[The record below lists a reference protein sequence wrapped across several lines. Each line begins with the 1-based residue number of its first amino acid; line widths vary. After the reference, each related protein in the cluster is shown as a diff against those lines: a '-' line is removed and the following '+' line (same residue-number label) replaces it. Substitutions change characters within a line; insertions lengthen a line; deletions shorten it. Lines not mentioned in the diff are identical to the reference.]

1 MPAPYRLREQDFGGG
16 NAGYYG
22 GGDGGVALAGAAAGA
37 GQDQRRGKEAI
48 GGRCGRVEW
57 RFVQRRARGTACRH
71 GRGGTGGSN
80 NRVVRTLYPGGT
92 EMADNGDGAE
102 DDAAAM
108 EETREMGNNGEG
120 KRMAAIIGGR
130 GEEE

>member
-22 GGDGGVALAGAAAGA
+22 GGGGGVALAGAAAGA

-57 RFVQRRARGTACRH
+57 RLCSDK
-71 GRGGTGGSN
+71 RGGLHA
-80 NRVVRTLYPGGT
+80 V
-92 EMADNGDGAE
+92 MAGAGPAGQTIE
-102 DDAAAM
+102 W
-108 EETREMGNNGEG
+108 
-120 KRMAAIIGGR
+120 
-130 GEEE
+130 